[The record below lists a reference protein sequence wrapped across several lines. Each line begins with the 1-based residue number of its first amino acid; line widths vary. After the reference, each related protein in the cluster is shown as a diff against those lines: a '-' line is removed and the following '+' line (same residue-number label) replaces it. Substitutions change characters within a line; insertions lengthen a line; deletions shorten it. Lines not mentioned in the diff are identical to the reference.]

1 MCTGIEL
8 LGMIAGPVISGV
20 GAAIQQREMMKN
32 QQRMAEARNNE
43 LRRTLAKN
51 DQLAERSR
59 EVFEARRRAT
69 EGQELDKAEQEAKE
83 KRSQELEAAAEQT
96 PAPAAD
102 VPLAGSTP
110 QVVQSDMA
118 KRFQNAINQSKD
130 QASRLGVLGGYGDM
144 WLNQGFAD
152 MQAGRDLGTYS
163 NFAAGNMALLPYQQ
177 DIAETRAYRPISPI
191 GGILQG
197 VGGMIGSYAGSEG
210 GTPKR
215 RYTSPSYFHTN
226 PGLW

>member
-8 LGMIAGPVISGV
+8 LGMLAGPVISGV
-20 GAAIQQREMMKN
+20 GAAIQQSEIARN
-32 QQRMAEARNNE
+32 QRRMAEARNNE

-69 EGQELDKAEQEAKE
+69 EGPELDKAEQEAKE

-130 QASRLGVLGGYGDM
+130 QASRLGILSGYGDM

-163 NFAAGNMALLPYQQ
+163 NFASGNMALLPYQQ

-197 VGGMIGSYAGSEG
+197 VGGMLGSYAGG
-210 GTPKR
+210 GGGIPKR
-215 RYTSPSYFHTN
+215 RYTSPSYFYTN

>member
-1 MCTGIEL
+1 MCTGLEL
-8 LGMIAGPVISGV
+8 IGLIAGPVMSGI
-20 GAAIQQREMMKN
+20 GAAIQQREMARN

-51 DQLAERSR
+51 DALAERSR
-59 EVFEARRRAT
+59 EVFEARRRAS
-69 EGQELDKAEQEAKE
+69 EGPELDKAEQEAKE
-83 KRSQELEAAAEQT
+83 KRSQELQVAAEQT

-102 VPLAGSTP
+102 IPLAGSTP
-110 QVVQSDMA
+110 QVVQSDIA

-130 QASRLGVLGGYGDM
+130 QADKLGILSGYGDM

-152 MQAGRDLGTYS
+152 AQAGRELGTYS
-163 NFAAGNMALLPYQQ
+163 NFASGNMALLPYQQ
-177 DIAETRAYRPISPI
+177 DIAEMRAYKPISPI

-197 VGGMIGSYAGSEG
+197 VGGMLSSYG
-210 GTPKR
+210 GGGGLPKR
-215 RYTSPSYFHTN
+215 SYTSPTYFYSN

>member
-1 MCTGIEL
+1 MCTGLEL
-8 LGMIAGPVISGV
+8 IGLIAGPVISGV
-20 GAAIQQREMMKN
+20 GAAIQQRQMEAN
-32 QQRMAEARNNE
+32 QRRMAEARNQE
-43 LRRTLAKN
+43 LRRVLSKN
-51 DQLAERSR
+51 DELAQRSR

-83 KRSQELEAAAEQT
+83 KRSQELETAAEQT
-96 PAPAAD
+96 PAPVAD

-130 QASRLGVLGGYGDM
+130 QANKLGILSGYGDM
-144 WLNQGFAD
+144 WVNQGFAD
-152 MQAGRDLGTYS
+152 MQAGRDIGTYS
-163 NFAAGNMALLPYQQ
+163 NFASGNMALLPYQQ
-177 DIAETRAYRPISPI
+177 DIAEMRAYKPISPI

-197 VGGMIGSYAGSEG
+197 VGGMLSSYG
-210 GTPKR
+210 GGGGLPKR
-215 RYTSPSYFHTN
+215 SYTSPTYFYSN

>member
-1 MCTGIEL
+1 ML
-8 LGMIAGPVISGV
+8 AAPVISGV
-20 GAAIQQREMMKN
+20 GAAIQQREMAKN

-59 EVFEARRRAT
+59 ELFEARRRAT
-69 EGQELDKAEQEAKE
+69 EGPELDKAEQEAKE
-83 KRSQELEAAAEQT
+83 KRSQELEIAAEQT

-118 KRFQNAINQSKD
+118 KRFQNAISQSKD
-130 QASRLGVLGGYGDM
+130 QAHKLSVLGGYGDM

-152 MQAGRDLGTYS
+152 TQAGRDLGTYS
-163 NFAAGNMALLPYQQ
+163 NFASGNMALLPYQQ
-177 DIAETRAYRPISPI
+177 DFAETRAYKPISPL

-197 VGGMIGSYAGSEG
+197 VGGMIGSYAGG
-210 GTPKR
+210 GGGVPKR
-215 RYTSPSYFHTN
+215 SHSSPSYFQTK